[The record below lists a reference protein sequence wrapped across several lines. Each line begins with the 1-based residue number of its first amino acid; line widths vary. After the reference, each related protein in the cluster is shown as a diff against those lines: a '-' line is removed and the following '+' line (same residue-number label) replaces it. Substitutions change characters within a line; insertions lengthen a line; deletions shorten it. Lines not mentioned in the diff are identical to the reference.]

1 MAKKEFFSSF
11 EENLSLKESSNTTT
25 ADNTNITATTSITK
39 KAKSKPK
46 ATPTKVTTFR
56 IKTDVLE
63 KIHAIAYWDREK
75 IQDVLDK
82 ALTNYIDNIPA
93 KELEKAMKAY
103 KK

>member
-1 MAKKEFFSSF
+1 MPKKEFFSSF
-11 EENLSLKESSNTTT
+11 EENLSIKESPTTST
-25 ADNTNITATTSITK
+25 TDNTNITTTTSITK

-46 ATPTKVTTFR
+46 ASATKVTTFR
-56 IKTDVLE
+56 IKTDVLD

-82 ALTNYIDNIPA
+82 ALTNYIDSIPA
-93 KELEKAMKAY
+93 KEMDKAMKAY